1 MLIIRSFIQGKDE
14 AVWIKIFNAAYKE
27 YEDFRPSTM
36 EDMEKFE
43 KSPNFD
49 ATGMFIAE
57 WNGEPVGCVNA
68 YVDKKREEKKG
79 FIRTL
84 AVIPEFRRRGIGKT
98 LVEKAI
104 ELYKRVGFKVVKKD
118 LTYLKTIS

>member
-1 MLIIRSFIQGKDE
+1 MLGIRSFIQGKDE
-14 AVWIKIFNAAYKE
+14 EVWLKIYNPAYKE
-27 YEDFRPSTM
+27 YDDFRPNTM

-68 YVDKKREEKKG
+68 HVDKKREEKKG

-84 AVIPEFRRRGIGKT
+84 AVIPEFRRRG
-98 LVEKAI
+98 
-104 ELYKRVGFKVVKKD
+104 
-118 LTYLKTIS
+118 